1 MRVLEN
7 VFSRTVEYKSE
18 ERAEVYLALNENPF
32 PFPEEILIDVFKS
45 IDLDNFRIY
54 YDSPDAEF
62 LKKLS
67 TYVGI
72 DGIYERNISVGNG
85 ADEIIYVILSMFE
98 RAIFFTPTYSCYKI
112 FSRAL
117 GVQYV
122 EIPLEDNFRIPN
134 FNFKEGD
141 VVFVPNPNNPTGHIF
156 PVEDIERI
164 LKSKAFLVL
173 DEAYYEFSKV
183 TYVDL
188 IKRYENLA
196 VVRTFSKAFSLAAQR
211 IGYVISNEKFI
222 EAYNRVRLPYN
233 LNYISQLLAKAAL
246 DNLELFE
253 RRIDYIIT
261 ERERVLDKAKQLGF
275 NVTDSKGNFIFI
287 FLKKEE
293 IEDIKVRFISKG
305 IAVRYFDEGI
315 RISIGLREENDII
328 LAELERLRGSRGDFY
343 E

>member
-1 MRVLEN
+1 MRVLKEIL
-7 VFSRTVEYKSE
+7 SRATAYESE
-18 ERAEVYLALNENPF
+18 KRSQVYLALNENPF
-32 PFPEEILIDVFKS
+32 PFPKEILRDVFSS
-45 IDLDNFRIY
+45 IDLDRFRIY
-54 YDSPDAEF
+54 YDSPDEEF
-62 LKKLS
+62 LRKLRV
-67 TYVGI
+67 YVGI
-72 DGIYERNISVGNG
+72 DGIYEGNISVGNG
-85 ADEIIYVILSMFE
+85 ADEIIYIILSMSK
-98 RAIFFTPTYSCYKI
+98 RAVFFTPTYSCYKV

-122 EIPLEDNFRIPN
+122 ELPLEKNLKIPS
-134 FNFKEGD
+134 FNFQEGD
-141 VVFVPNPNNPTGHIF
+141 VVFIPNPNNPTGHIF

-164 LKSKAFLVL
+164 LESKAFIVL

-188 IKRYENLA
+188 VKEYENLA

-211 IGYVISNEKFI
+211 IGYVISNETFI
-222 EAYNRVRLPYN
+222 EAYNRVRVPYN

-305 IAVRYFDEGI
+305 ISVRYFDEGI